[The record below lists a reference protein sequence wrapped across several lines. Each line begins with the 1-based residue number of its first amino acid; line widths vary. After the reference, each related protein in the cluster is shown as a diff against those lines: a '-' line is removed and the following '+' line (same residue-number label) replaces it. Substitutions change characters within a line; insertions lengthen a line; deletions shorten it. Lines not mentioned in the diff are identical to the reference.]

1 MEETETPEKL
11 TIPNGE
17 HVSEVEDDD
26 KPADENVSNKDEQEE
41 QEDQE
46 DQEEQEEQEERL

>member
-46 DQEEQEEQEERL
+46 DQEEQEERL